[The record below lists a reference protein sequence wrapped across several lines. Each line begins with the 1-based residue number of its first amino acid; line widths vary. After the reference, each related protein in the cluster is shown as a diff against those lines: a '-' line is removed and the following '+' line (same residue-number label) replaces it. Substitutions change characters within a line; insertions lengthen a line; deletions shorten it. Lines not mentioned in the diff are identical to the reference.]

1 MKKRKGRSKSPAPTQ
16 NARVATIEAA
26 NKREGGH
33 TPNRLT
39 VYQWRVPIA
48 VVVFTAGVA
57 FAYFGEEMYARI
69 RALPSM
75 CFGLLSNPTMNI
87 AAPILFSRVA
97 IPASAEEVGSATLF
111 YSLAL
116 AMGAVYVVQ
125 CAAMAGR
132 PAINGSSHNVFFLLY
147 GIQSMT
153 YLIPWCIIP
162 TMKLLFQFLQNNKT
176 KATAVSTST
185 ATTVVAAAL
194 LACSH
199 YYAKNITGAN
209 EVDAVAGVLGGLLG
223 YGLFLSDQLQK
234 PTVSKRHCKQA
245 LSWESPLPVSTPV
258 LASTMGLLL
267 GLAFGGRLLNHLL
280 PIQVEVEYSECCLVW
295 QY

>member
-1 MKKRKGRSKSPAPTQ
+1 MFDGRLLFCDCVLRLRSAKLLQ
-16 NARVATIEAA
+16 EVRIEQRS
-26 NKREGGH
+26 NVGLSVRR
-33 TPNRLT
+33 RL
-39 VYQWRVPIA
+39 
-48 VVVFTAGVA
+48 
-57 FAYFGEEMYARI
+57 
-69 RALPSM
+69 
-75 CFGLLSNPTMNI
+75 
-87 AAPILFSRVA
+87 
-97 IPASAEEVGSATLF
+97 
-111 YSLAL
+111 
-116 AMGAVYVVQ
+116 YVVH

-132 PAINGSSHNVFFLLY
+132 SAINGSSHNVFFLLY

-153 YLIPWCIIP
+153 YLMPWCIIP

-176 KATAVSTST
+176 EATAVSTLAILPTST

-199 YYAKNITGAN
+199 YYAKIITGAN

-245 LSWESPLPVSTPV
+245 LSWKSPLPVSTPV